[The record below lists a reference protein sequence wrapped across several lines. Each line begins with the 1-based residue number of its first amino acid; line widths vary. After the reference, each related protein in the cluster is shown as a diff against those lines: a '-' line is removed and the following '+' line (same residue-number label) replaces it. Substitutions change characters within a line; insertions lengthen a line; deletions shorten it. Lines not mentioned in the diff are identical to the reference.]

1 VTRETRYIRLVHPKS
16 TLFKL
21 LPGSLLS
28 AGLLLRLA
36 R

>member
-1 VTRETRYIRLVHPKS
+1 LTRETRYIPRVHS
-16 TLFKL
+16 TRTSLKL
-21 LPGSLLS
+21 HLGSLLL

>member
-1 VTRETRYIRLVHPKS
+1 VKRETRYIPRVHPTS
-16 TLFKL
+16 TVLKL
-21 LPGSLLS
+21 HLGSPLL

>member
-1 VTRETRYIRLVHPKS
+1 VIRETRYIPRVQHTS
-16 TLFKL
+16 TALKL
-21 LPGSLLS
+21 LIGSLLP